1 LNDNSK
7 KKVHDV
13 SDEQVNERLRALELE
28 NALLAQEVKQIHSE
42 LDNVKGGIGRG
53 LWILGGGF
61 LTSIVV
67 WITTGGLV
75 K

>member
-1 LNDNSK
+1 MAN
-7 KKVHDV
+7 
-13 SDEQVNERLRALELE
+13 EQINERLRALELE
-28 NALLAQEVKQIHSE
+28 NALLAQEVKQLHSE
-42 LDNVKGGIGRG
+42 VDNLKGGIGRG

-61 LTSIVV
+61 LASIVG

>member
-1 LNDNSK
+1 
-7 KKVHDV
+7 V
-13 SDEQVNERLRALELE
+13 SDEQVNDRLRALELE

-42 LDNVKGGIGRG
+42 LDSVKGGIGRG

-61 LTSIVV
+61 LASLVG
-67 WITTGGLV
+67 WITTGGLG

>member
-1 LNDNSK
+1 
-7 KKVHDV
+7 V

-42 LDNVKGGIGRG
+42 LDSVKGGIGRG

-61 LTSIVV
+61 LASIVG
-67 WITTGGLV
+67 WITAGGIV